1 MHVFYVSLNK
11 KVLTT
16 NIDCQ
21 KNQWCL
27 NDSPWRETHC
37 TVYCYMFLPSIMTT
51 KEVQIEK

>member
-51 KEVQIEK
+51 KEMQIEK